1 MRRIITDEER
11 QIIELTKAGK
21 TARDIS
27 NALSINRSHVY
38 YVLRANDIMPLKGL
52 YPVEEI
58 GEYTKEHTFK
68 ETMERFDLSQYALR
82 RIVRTNGFSCKRKRR
97 DMKGNNWNYRDIDIE
112 HLKAHAH
119 EYNCT
124 EYYRKFNT
132 PCTRTTLRNRAIEL
146 GLDWKNDREDV
157 DRQVLEFAK
166 ESAGVLTRN
175 EYIDQ
180 CHERFG
186 VSKDRACR
194 IAREGGYKMLRA
206 PHPQGNLYTEEEDA
220 IIRKYYP
227 EIGSK
232 CIKYLPGRTIQSIK
246 AYASRNRIKNIHK
259 INDHKPKVYDH
270 LGNSYKSIEE
280 MCKTYEVNRN
290 TFVYRKYR
298 CGWSLERCLT
308 EPTREYKS
316 EKKNK

>member
-220 IIRKYYP
+220 IMANIDNTDIGRKYN
-227 EIGSK
+227 ENMKKLREQARKLKEKLG
-232 CIKYLPGRTIQSIK
+232 IK
-246 AYASRNRIKNIHK
+246 
-259 INDHKPKVYDH
+259 DDD
-270 LGNSYKSIEE
+270 EE
-280 MCKTYEVNRN
+280 EEVQNQHQ
-290 TFVYRKYR
+290 
-298 CGWSLERCLT
+298 LT
-308 EPTREYKS
+308 EEEREQQR
-316 EKKNK
+316 NVQNI